1 MARPVG
7 IPAVIGT
14 MPAAVFEGEGRL
26 SITERPIPRVV
37 RPDDVLIEV
46 ESCGICGT
54 DVHILETPP
63 GHPATPGTILGH
75 EFVGLV
81 RETGADA
88 AGVEVGSRV
97 AVAPNLSCGACAPCK
112 RGLTNHCENFT
123 TLGIFRDGGL
133 ATFAVAPGHACH
145 SISSELPKEIAA
157 LAEPVSCVA
166 NGVEQARLLPGE
178 RVVIMGA
185 GPVGLIF
192 LGLFRAAG
200 AGRTIVVEPS
210 ETRRQTAKRIGADVC
225 LDPTTGPATEQVL
238 EALGGSGADV
248 VVDAVGNQVAAAI
261 AAARKGGRVL
271 LFGMNANATAE
282 IHQFDITRNELTVFG
297 TYVGVNT
304 FPRAIEALES
314 GVVDLSPMVTDRVAL
329 KDLPGALDA
338 LRDGRA
344 VKVVVDL
351 MEGANA

>member
-1 MARPVG
+1 MNGSMR
-7 IPAVIGT
+7 
-14 MPAAVFEGEGRL
+14 AAVFEGEGRL
-26 SITERPIPRVV
+26 SITERPVPRVV

-54 DVHILETPP
+54 DVHILEVPP

-81 RETGADA
+81 REVGPDANGLATGT
-88 AGVEVGSRV
+88 RV
-97 AVAPNLSCGACAPCK
+97 AVAPNLSCGACAWCR
-112 RGLTNHCENFT
+112 RGLPNHCENFT

-133 ATFAVAPGHACH
+133 ASFAVAPAAACH
-145 SISSELPKEIAA
+145 PISRHLPREIAA
-157 LAEPVSCVA
+157 LTEPVSCVA

-178 RVVIMGA
+178 RVAIMGA

-200 AGRTIVVEPS
+200 AGRTVVVEPS

-225 LDPTTGPATEQVL
+225 LDPSAGPVTEQVL

-248 VVDAVGNQVAAAI
+248 VVDAVGSQVAAAI
-261 AAARKGGRVL
+261 SSARKGGRVL

-282 IHQFDITRNELTVFG
+282 IHQVDITRNELTVFG

-304 FPRAIEALES
+304 FPQAIEALES
-314 GVVDLSPMVTDRVAL
+314 GVVDLAPMVTDRVGL
-329 KDLPGALDA
+329 KELPGALDA
-338 LRDGRA
+338 LREGRA

-351 MEGANA
+351 MEGADA